1 MLSMHCEGLRALP
14 RSWAPT
20 LLCAFGFLVNFLPG
34 DAFLA
39 PYWREAGDAA
49 APIDVDADGA
59 DDDATFRWQADG
71 GSAGW
76 MDFDDASNAVAER
89 ARKSGA
95 TETRFVNQ
103 YGSYTLKLD
112 FMVQVNTHTGTT
124 RPVRYVS

>member
-1 MLSMHCEGLRALP
+1 
-14 RSWAPT
+14 
-20 LLCAFGFLVNFLPG
+20 
-34 DAFLA
+34 
-39 PYWREAGDAA
+39 
-49 APIDVDADGA
+49 
-59 DDDATFRWQADG
+59 
-71 GSAGW
+71 

>member
-1 MLSMHCEGLRALP
+1 MQLAT
-14 RSWAPT
+14 T
-20 LLCAFGFLVNFLPG
+20 LGQAQDV
-34 DAFLA
+34 AA
-39 PYWREAGDAA
+39 SEAGDAA

-89 ARKSGA
+89 ARKAGA